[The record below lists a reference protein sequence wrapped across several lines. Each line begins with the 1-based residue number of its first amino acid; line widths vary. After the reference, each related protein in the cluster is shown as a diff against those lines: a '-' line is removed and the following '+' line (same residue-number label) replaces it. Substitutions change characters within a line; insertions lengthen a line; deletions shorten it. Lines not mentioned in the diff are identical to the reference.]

1 MDFRRR
7 SPALFRGGAVMR
19 DKAPR
24 RRALHRQ
31 GQTEIARYMRQFA
44 LKSGPGAGR
53 GAAANLKTTKAT
65 RSRKSDPRSW
75 RLWRW
80 LSRSCPWLMTEHGVW
95 FDPRHGFP
103 RYLIN

>member
-24 RRALHRQ
+24 RRALQRQ

-53 GAAANLKTTKAT
+53 GRYSENDQSNTITQSRPARVVTMAIVVTLMPMVNERPNT
-65 RSRKSDPRSW
+65 RF
-75 RLWRW
+75 
-80 LSRSCPWLMTEHGVW
+80 G
-95 FDPRHGFP
+95 
-103 RYLIN
+103 LIRVTVSLDI